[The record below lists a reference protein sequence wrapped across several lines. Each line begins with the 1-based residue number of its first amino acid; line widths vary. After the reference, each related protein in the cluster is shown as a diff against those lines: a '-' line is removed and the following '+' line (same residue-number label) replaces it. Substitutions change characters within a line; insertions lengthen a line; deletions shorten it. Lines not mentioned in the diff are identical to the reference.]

1 MGDNRI
7 NVIEEDDSEAWS
19 YHLEQ
24 EERLQNEPRMD
35 TREILERLQK
45 AGAIL
50 DVCDARLEHLT
61 FLINKTVERIEKS
74 DLKFR
79 ESLKIKSRAIVKK
92 LS

>member
-7 NVIEEDDSEAWS
+7 NVIDEDDSEAWS

-35 TREILERLQK
+35 TREILERLRM
-45 AGAIL
+45 ASAIL
-50 DVCDARLEHLT
+50 KDCDTRLEYLAVM
-61 FLINKTVERIEKS
+61 IDDQAQKIKKNN
-74 DLKFR
+74 LKFQ
-79 ESLKIKSRAIVKK
+79 EALKIKSRAIIKK